1 MNVRRSSHLLGMNTS
16 RLPLVLVLALLS
28 AACAA
33 PRPAAEPTPPAPVFS
48 QEEFDLAN
56 RNYMNGLVAFEL
68 GEYESALDLLSLA
81 YLRLPQHAGVNFAL
95 ADAYIQTADLVNAL
109 YYAREAVRLD
119 PRNRFYH
126 LKLAEIHLRSGQN
139 AGVVEVMRAALVH
152 FPTDAE
158 FQYLM
163 ANALYEQGQYRES
176 NRLYHALVKRDP
188 DDLSLYAQMYRN
200 HVALNQLDS
209 AVVAME
215 AVRRLD
221 PGNLN
226 AVQTLSRL
234 HLQRKDTLAAARV
247 YEEALAR
254 YPDRNDLKIALTDLH
269 ISQGRWDEAGTRLIQ
284 VVTSPG
290 VNEQAKGELVQY
302 MLSRF
307 AQEPDNAALRDM
319 TARVVDAL
327 AADSPDNAMAQA
339 LAADFHGAIDDRATA
354 LRYIETTLR
363 LIPENAPAWRQRLQ
377 WLYEEGRFEDLIA
390 LADSAETYAPE
401 DAFIRFFV
409 GIAHLI
415 EEDHPAAIE
424 WLTLA
429 SEVPSRPPFK
439 SMIVG
444 SLADA
449 TYQTGAWDAAKRHY
463 EDAIRL
469 NPDNDTALNNYAY
482 YMSLKGERLE
492 VAKELSARSLKLQ
505 PDNTSFLDTYGWIH
519 YLMGD
524 YQTALTFINRSIEKG
539 SQSAE
544 VHEHKGDVLFKLDRV
559 PEAVEFW
566 RKAVELDPKRRHLI
580 DRIEVMTP

>member
-1 MNVRRSSHLLGMNTS
+1 MNTA
-16 RLPLVLVLALLS
+16 RHTILLLATALL

-33 PRPAAEPTPPAPVFS
+33 PRPAAETPPPAPAFT
-48 QEEFDLAN
+48 QEELDLAN
-56 RNYMNGLVAFEL
+56 RNYMDGLVAFEL

-81 YLRLPQHAGVNFAL
+81 YLRLPDHAGVNFAL
-95 ADAYIQTADLVNAL
+95 ADAYIQTADLVNAQF
-109 YYAREAVRLD
+109 YAREAVKRD
-119 PRNRFYH
+119 PKNRFYH

-139 AGVVEVMRAALVH
+139 AGVVEVMREALRH
-152 FPTDAE
+152 FPSDSE
-158 FQYLM
+158 FQYLL
-163 ANALYEQGQYRES
+163 ANAYFEQGQFRES
-176 NRLYHALVKRDP
+176 NRLYSALLKRDP
-188 DDLSLYAQMYRN
+188 DDLSLHAQKYRN
-200 HVALNQLDS
+200 HVALNELDS
-209 AVVAME
+209 AVVSME

-234 HLQRKDTLAAARV
+234 HLQRTDTLAAVRV
-247 YEEALAR
+247 YEEALAL

-269 ISQGRWDEAGTRLIQ
+269 ISQGQWEEAGTRLIQ
-284 VVTSPG
+284 VVTSAS
-290 VNEQAKGELVQY
+290 VNGQAKGELVQY
-302 MLSRF
+302 VLSRF
-307 AQEPDNAALRDM
+307 AQDPSNAALRAM

-327 AADSPDNAMAQA
+327 AAHAPDNPMARA

-354 LRYIETTLR
+354 LTHIEATLR
-363 LIPENAPAWRQRLQ
+363 LSPENAPAWRQRLQ
-377 WLYEEGRFEDLIA
+377 WLYEEGRYADLIA

-429 SEVPSRPPFK
+429 SQVPSRPPFK

-463 EDAIRL
+463 EEAIRL

-482 YMSLKGERLE
+482 YMSLKGERLD
-492 VAKELSARSLKLQ
+492 VAKQMSARSLKLQ
-505 PDNTSFLDTYGWIH
+505 PENTSFLDTYGWIH
-519 YLMGD
+519 YLLGD
-524 YQTALTFINRSIEKG
+524 YETALTFISRSIENG

-544 VHEHKGDVLFKLDRV
+544 VHEHKGDVLFKLERV
-559 PEAVEFW
+559 PEAIEFW